1 MLVSYSGHQRTV
13 MSTLDENQ
21 RFILANQKDN
31 RQALSS
37 IQHTQLAVLSRQDT
51 SRRVAAHMQKQ
62 TSSILQTVKR
72 AEASALDA
80 SKRATV
86 SIDNLAANVRQLLSL
101 SNGSAYAKRSGREIF
116 FLGERQDR
124 IMAYLL
130 PLQDDVK
137 FAIHSLVSQHGG
149 YVSLDDAEWL
159 LSEFEHLIGSAAQEK
174 AAQHSESTAKPFD
187 QWSYPQDTVGYLK
200 HATRKRRSRGS
211 QEHFDLPENANQG
224 DLNWWS
230 RKDSKQSRQTWSIS
244 TASGDVQIS
253 LPNQLAPTR
262 NPQRIQEAGLNF
274 TFAQNRST
282 LEVRARFFRDLTYAS
297 QSRICA
303 QLNVFVKVDDRT
315 TSICSE
321 MIRRGTIPEIDAAL
335 RNGIIS
341 PFYLDW
347 WGNNIFLYV
356 STFFPRTKN
365 HSSILHELKS
375 GLWSIR
381 QEMDAKIFGT
391 TLKVKEWDNVL

>member
-1 MLVSYSGHQRTV
+1 
-13 MSTLDENQ
+13 
-21 RFILANQKDN
+21 
-31 RQALSS
+31 
-37 IQHTQLAVLSRQDT
+37 
-51 SRRVAAHMQKQ
+51 
-62 TSSILQTVKR
+62 
-72 AEASALDA
+72 
-80 SKRATV
+80 
-86 SIDNLAANVRQLLSL
+86 
-101 SNGSAYAKRSGREIF
+101 
-116 FLGERQDR
+116 
-124 IMAYLL
+124 
-130 PLQDDVK
+130 
-137 FAIHSLVSQHGG
+137 
-149 YVSLDDAEWL
+149 
-159 LSEFEHLIGSAAQEK
+159 
-174 AAQHSESTAKPFD
+174 
-187 QWSYPQDTVGYLK
+187 LK